1 LSEIVNTHSISRP
14 GISPATL
21 ARLEIRRVEEAEAL
35 DLIGQKFAG
44 LYIPYGIHLEGKP
57 FGRLRLDVPQ
67 ADRKYTQRVDSGVH
81 PYFPKFPEL
90 QSQPDLVI
98 VEGEFKA
105 IALCEAGYRAI
116 GISGFYG
123 FVHENKLCARLR
135 NHLKEHPP
143 SRILFLGDNDT
154 ALNYQFADAA
164 VKLVSRVD
172 PLPVLLPRI
181 PLSMPKG
188 VDDCREALGAEGFN
202 EWWQQVVAA
211 AVQVPPKLNAD
222 LLAVELFKAA
232 LPDLKMITGVERA
245 LVLQKLGRL
254 AACLQ
259 PMARGELAGLCKNE
273 LGINRTTLQQAAI
286 KASESQT
293 QPLLSE
299 KEEWKAVSDI
309 YGAPCF
315 ANKKEDIIIGLNERF
330 WAGLVKQQNLLLHE
344 PEEQRFF
351 RYEEATG
358 LWRPQTNA
366 VLEQLACE
374 TAAQET
380 KLESQY
386 LIHIQLP
393 FGRAVVGHLKGL
405 TEKQGVFNGTPA
417 GIHVANGYLVLGEEN
432 VELQDFS
439 PAHYSR
445 NQSPIAFD
453 PDARCPM
460 FIEQVLKPALDDDDI
475 ALLQYYAGQCLLGRN
490 LTQTILILH
499 GPGGTGKGTCSN
511 VLQQIV
517 GMRNCQELRTDH
529 VSERFEL
536 YRYIGR
542 TLLYGA
548 DVEPGFLRTPGA
560 HMLKKLV
567 GDDLLSPEG
576 KNSNSSFTI
585 RGNFNVLVACNKRLS
600 VRLAGDVSAWRR
612 RLRIISF
619 REPAKPR
626 PVIIGLDQMLMEQE
640 GAGILN
646 WMILGAA
653 QVLADK
659 RARRTR
665 PLSDA
670 QRERLDTLLGMSDSM
685 RLFLEARVEKR
696 KGESLEKNDLLEAYA
711 DYCGD
716 QRWEPLSEIAA
727 RKELNNRMLEM
738 FGSVER
744 KSAGEGHNH
753 RGYSNVAFRETAQSD
768 PSQENA
774 SSNEDLFS

>member
-1 LSEIVNTHSISRP
+1 MSQDVNTSSVSRP
-14 GISPATL
+14 GISEATL
-21 ARLEIRRVEEAEAL
+21 TRLGIRHVREAEAF

-44 LYIPYGIHLEGKP
+44 LYIPYGVHVDGKP

-81 PYFPKFPEL
+81 PYFPSFPEL
-90 QSQPDLVI
+90 EGQSDLVI

-105 IALCEAGYRAI
+105 IALCEAGFRAI

-123 FVHENKLCARLR
+123 FMHQEKLCARLR
-135 NHLKEHPP
+135 NHLQEHPP
-143 SRILFLGDNDT
+143 ARILFLGDNDT

-164 VKLVSRVD
+164 VKLGSRVS
-172 PLPVLLPRI
+172 PAPVFLPRI
-181 PLSMPKG
+181 PWSMPKG
-188 VDDCREALGAEGFN
+188 VDDCREALGFEPFG
-202 EWWQQVVAA
+202 EWWQNLVAT
-211 AVQVPPKLNAD
+211 AVAVPPKLDAD
-222 LLAVELFKAA
+222 LLAVELFKVA
-232 LPDLKMITGVERA
+232 LADLKMVTGVPRA

-254 AACLQ
+254 AACLHA
-259 PMARGELAGLCKNE
+259 MARGELAALCKDE
-273 LGINRTTLQQAAI
+273 LGINRTTLQQAAAQAAR
-286 KASESQT
+286 KEE
-293 QPLLSE
+293 QPLTPKEQWTAVLEAFGDSWFVNE
-299 KEEWKAVSDI
+299 KGQVS
-309 YGAPCF
+309 
-315 ANKKEDIIIGLNERF
+315 GLNERF

-344 PEEQRFF
+344 PEEERFYF
-351 RYEEATG
+351 YEETSG
-358 LWRPQTNA
+358 LWRPQTHA
-366 VLEQLACE
+366 FLEQLACE
-374 TAAQET
+374 TVALETELKARYLKFAQLT
-380 KLESQY
+380 
-386 LIHIQLP
+386 
-393 FGRAVVGHLKGL
+393 FGRSVVGHLKGL
-405 TEKQGVFNGTPA
+405 TEKQGVFHGTPA

-432 VELQDFS
+432 LELQDFS

-453 PDARCPM
+453 SDARCPL
-460 FIEQVLKPALDDDDI
+460 FIEQVLKPALEEDDI

-511 VLQQIV
+511 VLQQII

-529 VSERFEL
+529 LEERFEL

-576 KNSNSSFTI
+576 KNSNEAFTI
-585 RGNFNVLVACNKRLS
+585 RGNFNVLVCCNKRLS

-619 REPAKPR
+619 RAPIKPR
-626 PVIIGLDQMLMEQE
+626 PVIVGLDQMLIEKE

-646 WMILGAA
+646 WMLIGAA
-653 QVLADK
+653 QVLADM
-659 RARRTR
+659 RAQRTR
-665 PLSDA
+665 PLSAA
-670 QRERLDTLLGMSDSM
+670 QLERLDALLGMSDSM
-685 RLFLEARVEKR
+685 LHFLEARVEKR

-716 QRWEPLSEIAA
+716 QRWEPLPELAA

-744 KSAGEGHNH
+744 KSAGEGQNQ
-753 RGYSNVAFRETAQSD
+753 RGYSNVAFREAAGNDQ
-768 PSQENA
+768 SQE
-774 SSNEDLFS
+774 SRLPDEDPFL